1 MHTNSFNKR
10 FVIQERTL
18 QSQSEKRC
26 CIPLVQGVRRCGS
39 SMILVSSHL
48 SEPSLECADPV
59 TEETRESNE
68 TIQTPVVGVGVVWIP
83 FRPPIIDCLVC
94 SFPPF
99 TYLGGSLTKPPN
111 RNSKDAQ
118 QNVTGNT
125 PARSPHLSTC
135 CNNISQPWEEWRV
148 TRRSRRSTRIPRR
161 TGGEA

>member
-1 MHTNSFNKR
+1 MHTNSFDKR

-18 QSQSEKRC
+18 QSQTEKRC

-83 FRPPIIDCLVC
+83 FRPPIIDCLI
-94 SFPPF
+94 
-99 TYLGGSLTKPPN
+99 
-111 RNSKDAQ
+111 
-118 QNVTGNT
+118 
-125 PARSPHLSTC
+125 ARSSIHIFGRLIVET
-135 CNNISQPWEEWRV
+135 SQPQSQECPTKRDRKHTSKV
-148 TRRSRRSTRIPRR
+148 ATLVHLL
-161 TGGEA
+161 